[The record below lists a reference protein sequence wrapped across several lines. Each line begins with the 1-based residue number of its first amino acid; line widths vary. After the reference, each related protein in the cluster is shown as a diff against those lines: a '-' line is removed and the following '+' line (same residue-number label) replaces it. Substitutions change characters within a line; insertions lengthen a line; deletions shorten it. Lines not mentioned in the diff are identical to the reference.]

1 MKEVIETSLA
11 NKLEHIKKEKNA
23 EISRLKELVGGL
35 RDELGETHCQ
45 NEEKARKAR
54 GDVINETE
62 DRLANVRKL
71 AQLIEETM
79 MEEINNLNNT
89 LAKKNEEINFL
100 TACDKKQLED
110 HENIEN
116 NLKRLVAKLEDKI
129 FRIQRENELELY
141 STVERLKN
149 QYTDNLAKARDE
161 WENIRVA
168 HAGQVDSLKRE
179 IEDKLKEIGFLNSE
193 NLVLEKKHK
202 DAMNDHE
209 HSINMM
215 SAKIIGMEGERD
227 QALQNYTH
235 SMRQI
240 EDDAK
245 TKLDDL
251 HSAIQ
256 NKNTENEILNAQIKL
271 KNGEITHLLEEIDRL
286 RENNREKM
294 KKLEMINA
302 SEQDALNNQ
311 ISDLK
316 KNIMQLKGK
325 IHEL

>member
-209 HSINMM
+209 HSVNMM
-215 SAKIIGMEGERD
+215 SAKIISMEGERD

-286 RENNREKM
+286 RETNREKM